1 MVCVREKLAP
11 TIQGDGT
18 CQGGR
23 IVPPVLVYVDDCEGL
38 VTYAKSHERPREDL
52 WMLAVVLIT
61 AVAALVRFYH
71 LGAESLW
78 LDEATSLFLAR
89 MDLREMVGWTAVDI
103 HPPFYYSLLH
113 YWLALGSSE
122 GAIRALSAL
131 AGTLTVPFVYGIGRS
146 LFDRATGLGAALLLA
161 LSPFHLW
168 YSQETRMYAL
178 VALLTTCSVY
188 CMLELLRGKGWPA
201 WVGYVLTAALSLYTH
216 YYALFIVLFQNLF
229 MAYLCL
235 TDPRWRRTLG
245 GWIVAQAAV
254 LLCFVPWLPV
264 LVRQVSQG
272 GGGWVARA
280 LGMPSVD
287 VLAHTAMIYTVGMAR
302 RWYPSLARRGTYL
315 LFGVCGASAF
325 LGMRKREPSRTR
337 LTAVQ
342 AILFVVAYLTV
353 PLGTAWVLSQWK
365 PMYAMRYLLPFLPA
379 FLLLVVRGAT
389 TVPWLWVRWGLV
401 VLLALTQ
408 AVGVFIN
415 VREAQ
420 NPDWRGTAAYVVE
433 RAEPGDVVMFS
444 PGWNVKPFDYYAQGA
459 VDVYGDAPVPL
470 PEEGLATVLAEPLAG
485 HRRLWLIH
493 EPGHYTD
500 PEGRLE
506 QELDAL
512 YSRLDVREYHGVGRV
527 VLYQIVR

>member
-1 MVCVREKLAP
+1 MTYLKLH
-11 TIQGDGT
+11 D
-18 CQGGR
+18 R
-23 IVPPVLVYVDDCEGL
+23 
-38 VTYAKSHERPREDL
+38 SREDI
-52 WMLAVVLIT
+52 WMLAVALIT
-61 AVAALVRFYH
+61 AMAALVRFYH
-71 LGAESLW
+71 LGGESLW

-89 MDLREMVGWTAVDI
+89 MELREMVGWTAVDI

-131 AGTLTVPFVYGIGRS
+131 AGTLTVPLVYGIGRS

-178 VALLTTCSVY
+178 LALLTTCSAY

-201 WVGYVLTAALSLYTH
+201 WVGYVLTTSLSLYTH
-216 YYALFIVLFQNLF
+216 YYAFFIVLFQNLF

-235 TDPRWRRTLG
+235 TDSRWRRTLG
-245 GWIVAQAAV
+245 GWIPAQAAV
-254 LLCFVPWLPV
+254 SLCFAPWLPV

-272 GGGWVARA
+272 GGGWVARS
-280 LGMPSVD
+280 LGAPPID
-287 VLAHTAMIYTVGMAR
+287 VLVHTAMAYIIGMTR
-302 RWYPSLARRGTYL
+302 HWYPSLARRAAYL
-315 LFGVCGASAF
+315 LFGACGALAS
-325 LGMRKREPSRTR
+325 LGVRKRESSQAR
-337 LTAVQ
+337 LSNTQ
-342 AILFVVAYLTV
+342 ALVFVVAYLVV
-353 PLGTAWVLSQWK
+353 PLGTAWALSQWK

-379 FLLLVVRGAT
+379 FLLLVARGAT
-389 TVPWLWVRWGLV
+389 VVRWPWVRWGLV

-420 NPDWRGTAAYVVE
+420 NPDWRSTAAYVVE
-433 RAEPGDVVMFS
+433 RSESGDVVMFS
-444 PGWNVKPFDYYAQGA
+444 PGWNVKPFDYYAQGV

-470 PEEGLATVLAEPLAG
+470 PEEGLEEVLAEPLAG

-500 PEGRLE
+500 PEGLLE
-506 QELDAL
+506 QELDSL
-512 YSRLDVREYHGVGRV
+512 YSRLGAWEYRGVGRV
-527 VLYQIVR
+527 VLYQIER